1 MELEDFYVSLSA
13 DASAMR
19 HLISELAEFADESN
33 TIQIHTLNVL
43 AEHQLL
49 LLERMAEFM
58 KQQTS

>member
-1 MELEDFYVSLSA
+1 MELEDYYTNLYA
-13 DASAMR
+13 DAAAMK

-33 TIQIHTLNVL
+33 TIQIHALNVL